1 MPRKMSGSAIST
13 IDELM
18 VAMRMPSVVFDRAIH
33 LYRSESTGNLHSLPA
48 YNRGVARPAQIASA
62 ASELR
67 LVLGQL
73 VRRLRREYTFPVA
86 QATVLSRLDREGA
99 QTTSALAA
107 AERVRPQSMAQTIA
121 ELAADNF
128 VERHPDPDDR
138 RQVLIRLTAEG
149 RGRIHDDRR
158 RREGWLAE
166 AIAAELTEEEQQILI
181 AAVPLL
187 RRLSES

>member
-1 MPRKMSGSAIST
+1 M
-13 IDELM
+13 
-18 VAMRMPSVVFDRAIH
+18 
-33 LYRSESTGNLHSLPA
+33 
-48 YNRGVARPAQIASA
+48 ARPAQIASA

-86 QATVLSRLDREGA
+86 QATVLRRLDREGA

-121 ELAADNF
+121 ELAADEL
-128 VERHPDPDDR
+128 VARHPDPADGRQILIQLTEQGRDR
-138 RQVLIRLTAEG
+138 LHEE
-149 RGRIHDDRR
+149 RR

-166 AIAAELTEEEQQILI
+166 AIAAELDAEEQQVLI

>member
-1 MPRKMSGSAIST
+1 
-13 IDELM
+13 
-18 VAMRMPSVVFDRAIH
+18 
-33 LYRSESTGNLHSLPA
+33 
-48 YNRGVARPAQIASA
+48 VARPAQIAAA

-86 QATVLSRLDREGA
+86 QATVLSRLDREGP

-121 ELAADNF
+121 ELAADEL
-128 VERHPDPDDR
+128 VARHPDPADGRQILIQLTEQGRDR
-138 RQVLIRLTAEG
+138 LHEE
-149 RGRIHDDRR
+149 RR

-166 AIAAELTEEEQQILI
+166 AIAAELTAEEQRVLI

>member
-1 MPRKMSGSAIST
+1 
-13 IDELM
+13 
-18 VAMRMPSVVFDRAIH
+18 
-33 LYRSESTGNLHSLPA
+33 
-48 YNRGVARPAQIASA
+48 VARPAQIASA

-107 AERVRPQSMAQTIA
+107 AERVRPQSMAQTIS
-121 ELAADNF
+121 ELAADEL
-128 VERHPDPDDR
+128 VVRHPDPADG
-138 RQVLIRLTAEG
+138 RQILIELTAEG
-149 RGRIHDDRR
+149 RDRLHEERR